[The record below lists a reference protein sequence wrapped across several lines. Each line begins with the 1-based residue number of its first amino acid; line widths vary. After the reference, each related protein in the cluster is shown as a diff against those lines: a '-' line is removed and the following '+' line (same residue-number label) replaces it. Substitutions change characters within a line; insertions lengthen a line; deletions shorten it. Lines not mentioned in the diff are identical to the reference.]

1 MNKGSCV
8 VCKKK
13 LKRDIGKPIH
23 RKCWLMMRD
32 FDERYLDTLFCV
44 NKQNSVPAKSIS
56 VKPVDNTETDFLN
69 DAIEEIN
76 DILNETKPFN
86 YELDSSITYDV
97 DIGGNIILI

>member
-1 MNKGSCV
+1 MNKGSCI

-44 NKQNSVPAKSIS
+44 GKQNKTPAKSIS
-56 VKPVDNTETDFLN
+56 VKPLDNTETDFLT
-69 DAIEEIN
+69 DAIEELN
-76 DILNETKPFN
+76 DEIREKQPLT
-86 YELDSSITYDV
+86 YELDDSITYNI
-97 DIGGNIILI
+97 DIGGNVILI

>member
-1 MNKGSCV
+1 MNKGSCI

-44 NKQNSVPAKSIS
+44 GKQNKTPAKSIS
-56 VKPVDNTETDFLN
+56 VKPLDDTETDFLT
-69 DAIEEIN
+69 DAIEELN
-76 DILNETKPFN
+76 DEIREKQPLN
-86 YELDSSITYDV
+86 YELDDSITYNI
-97 DIGGNIILI
+97 DIGGNLIEI

>member
-1 MNKGSCV
+1 MNKGSCI

-44 NKQNSVPAKSIS
+44 GKQNKTPAKSIS
-56 VKPVDNTETDFLN
+56 VKPLDNTETDFLT
-69 DAIEEIN
+69 DAIEELN
-76 DILNETKPFN
+76 DEIREKQPLT
-86 YELDSSITYDV
+86 YELDDSITYNI
-97 DIGGNIILI
+97 DIGGNVIEI